1 MTELTKKTLSDMLRP
16 LPRIFR
22 VIAIVAVSLCSAV
35 VTFGLL
41 ASLFTS
47 PGMLKTSQYTASAD
61 LGMIDRY
68 DRNMTNAISTALD
81 GILSIEKVYWLS
93 DEDLVAP
100 TPNPACFGSTS
111 DPSSLQWLL
120 DTAAPLLKGQET
132 MFHTGIQLL
141 EGSEVRYY
149 LDDTILVIVWQE
161 VRNRAIYTISEVKL
175 AHASQFRRFL
185 ADGQYGS
192 NRQYTTTEMSAS
204 VNAIM
209 ASSGDYYKYRQIG
222 AVVYN
227 GVVQRFDSSKRM
239 DTCFVDDKGDL
250 ILSYKGEF
258 QDADSLQAYV
268 DANNI
273 RFSLAFGPIL
283 IDNGVRCEMYNWY
296 DVGEAADHLPRA
308 ALCQDG
314 DLHYYVIAVNC
325 AKSYWNFPTLDEFG
339 NELMVMGIDK
349 AYTLD
354 GGQTATISMN
364 HVQINPNQYDAQR
377 EISDIIYFATA
388 LPDGG

>member
-1 MTELTKKTLSDMLRP
+1 MTETTQKTLADMLRP
-16 LPRIFR
+16 LPRVFR
-22 VIAIVAVSLCSAV
+22 AIAVVAVSIACAV
-35 VTFGLL
+35 VSLSLL
-41 ASLFTS
+41 ACLFTS
-47 PGMLKTSQYTASAD
+47 AGLSEDSAYTASAD

-100 TPNPACFGSTS
+100 APDPSCFGSTT

-120 DTAAPLLKGQET
+120 DAAAPLLDGQET
-132 MFHTGIQLL
+132 LFHTGIQCV

-161 VRNRAIYTISEVKL
+161 VRNGAIYTISEVKL

-192 NRQYTTTEMSAS
+192 SRQYTTTEMSAS

-258 QDADSLQAYV
+258 QDIESLQASV

-296 DVGEAADHLPRA
+296 DVGEANDHLPRS

-314 DLHYYVIAVNC
+314 ELHYYVIVANC
-325 AKSYWNFPTLDEFG
+325 AKSYWTFPTLDSFA
-339 NELMVMGIDK
+339 NELMKMDIDK

-354 GGQTATISMN
+354 GGQTATIAMD
-364 HVQINPNQYDAQR
+364 HVQINPVQYGAQR